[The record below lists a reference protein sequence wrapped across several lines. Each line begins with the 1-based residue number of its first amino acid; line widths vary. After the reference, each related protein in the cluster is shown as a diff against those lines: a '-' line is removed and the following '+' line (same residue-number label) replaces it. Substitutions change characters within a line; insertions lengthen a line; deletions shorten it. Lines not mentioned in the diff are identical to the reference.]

1 MLPPDLYLMTRER
14 VDEAVIFVQRLVS
27 ELGDRDES
35 IDTDRALN
43 AAKAFLK
50 ELEAL
55 RVLP

>member
-14 VDEAVIFVQRLVS
+14 VDEAVMFVQRLVS

-55 RVLP
+55 RVLR